1 MTEFLDQ
8 IWQSV
13 SEYIDISYLVVFMM
27 FAYLVKRNFQ
37 DLLDKITGMKWKPVY
52 TVLIIATVV
61 AIPFFIFTPDRWE
74 KLLVSYAVGTS
85 LHELIFGWIEDK
97 FKKK

>member
-1 MTEFLDQ
+1 MEFLDQ

-27 FAYLVKRNFQ
+27 FSYLVKSNFQ
-37 DLLDKITGMKWKPVY
+37 DLLDKITGVKWKSVY
-52 TVLIIATVV
+52 TVLIIATVIAV
-61 AIPFFIFTPDRWE
+61 PFFLFTEDRWE
-74 KLLVSYAVGTS
+74 KLLVSYSIGTS

-97 FKKK
+97 FNR